1 MHELGSGSSVIRS
14 WVVPTGTREDS
25 RSRSDP
31 LGTPS
36 GR

>member
-1 MHELGSGSSVIRS
+1 VIRS